1 MSDLTFKTR
10 DEYNRKPIAE
20 SITRLIES
28 NLDIT
33 PLVIDGGWGT
43 GKSEFCKK
51 LIALVKEE
59 DKFETVYIDAFQAD
73 HANEPLLSLIAAL
86 ASIMP
91 ESEKKTFIQKAIP
104 AIKSSTKIVLKAA
117 VSHVLR
123 QDMADAVEE
132 FDKDISKASDK
143 AIDSAVDRLIHCHV
157 NAKENLE
164 QLKSVLRKAAE
175 KNPLIVFIDELD
187 RCKPNYALETLELI
201 KHTFDIKGIHFVL
214 VTNLEQIKASVNH
227 CYGQGV
233 DAQRYLEKFIKFTV
247 KLPLLTEISE
257 PLKTH
262 VSKKHFKKLTE
273 TNNFLTQSKELYSS
287 FVALSERV
295 IDCHNYSLREIETLV
310 RYMEVYYQLSESQLN
325 YRGQHGDA
333 LMTAFGVVAY
343 ALNPSLAESI
353 YNGKATTNDLMEF
366 FKVFHLSS
374 PKNHINEKHEIITF
388 IAKMELPADA
398 PDAPSV
404 GYQDKYKE
412 TVKHLFTHTAL
423 DDDEKKFSLVS
434 RAIGVLKLTGQ
445 Q

>member
-1 MSDLTFKTR
+1 VSDLTFKTR

-175 KNPLIVFIDELD
+175 KKQLIVFIDELD

-214 VTNLEQIKASVNH
+214 VTNLEQIRASVNH

-262 VSKKHFKKLTE
+262 VSKKHFKELTG
-273 TNNFLTQSKELYSS
+273 TNELLTQSKELYSS
-287 FVALSERV
+287 FVALSERA

-310 RYMEVYYQLSESQLN
+310 RYIEIYYQLSVNQLD
-325 YRGQHGDA
+325 YQGRHGDA
-333 LMTAFGVVAY
+333 LLTAFGVITY
-343 ALNPSLAESI
+343 ALEPALAESI
-353 YNGKATTNDLMEF
+353 YNGKATVNNVMDF
-366 FKVFHLSS
+366 FRVFHLVPS
-374 PKNHINEKHEIITF
+374 KQMGNKRHEIITF
-388 IAKMELPADA
+388 IARMELPFDNADDLNISN
-398 PDAPSV
+398 PD
-404 GYQDKYKE
+404 QFKE
-412 TVKHLFTHTAL
+412 KVDQLFISTQL
-423 DDDEKKFSLVS
+423 VDESKKFGLASK
-434 RAIGVLKLTGQ
+434 AIGVLKLTGKQ
-445 Q
+445 